1 MDEAESGRVQ
11 CMELGCGRIVGERV
25 VLRLVNQT
33 TADR

>member
-25 VLRLVNQT
+25 VFRLVSPV